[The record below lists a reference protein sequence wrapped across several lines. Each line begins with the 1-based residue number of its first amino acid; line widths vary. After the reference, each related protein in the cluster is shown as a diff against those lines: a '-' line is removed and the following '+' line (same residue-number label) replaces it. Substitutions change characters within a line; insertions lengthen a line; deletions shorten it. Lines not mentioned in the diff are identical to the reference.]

1 MRTHA
6 RDIMRAILSG
16 FAGVAPRSVTPNLV
30 ELLSTFVT
38 RYPLESKQWMQDIL
52 NAVRQTHGATRLQ
65 RSRVMS
71 LARFY
76 AL

>member
-1 MRTHA
+1 
-6 RDIMRAILSG
+6 MRAILSG

-52 NAVRQTHGATRLQ
+52 NAVRQTHEATRLQ
-65 RSRVMS
+65 R
-71 LARFY
+71 
-76 AL
+76 